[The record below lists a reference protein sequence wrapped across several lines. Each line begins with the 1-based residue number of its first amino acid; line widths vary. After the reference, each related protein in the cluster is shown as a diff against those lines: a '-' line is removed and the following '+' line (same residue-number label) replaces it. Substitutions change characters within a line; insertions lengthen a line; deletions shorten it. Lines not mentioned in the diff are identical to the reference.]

1 MDPEVPR
8 SSRGGGT
15 IPPNLYRHCILCL
28 GRATQL
34 VFAQRAAYVAK
45 LLFLNNKVCALYA
58 TTRHNLPHAPK
69 GAVIGLFG
77 GSFDPAHDGH
87 AHVTG
92 HALRAF
98 GLDRMW
104 WLVSPGNPLKANG
117 PAPMAQR
124 VARAKALISHPRV
137 VVTTAEA
144 QLGTRY
150 TADTLRR
157 LIHLYP
163 GRRFVWIMGADNL
176 AGFHH
181 WENWRWIMETVPV
194 AVIARPGQQ
203 RRALSSVAARAYA
216 KNRILP
222 ARAMTLASIP
232 APAWCYVTIPM
243 RDISSTQLRAAG
255 FWA

>member
-15 IPPNLYRHCILCL
+15 TSLTIMSAALSYRFMAML
-28 GRATQL
+28 A
-34 VFAQRAAYVAK
+34 FAACRAYVAK
-45 LLFLNNKVCALYA
+45 LLFVNNKVCALSA
-58 TTRHNLPHAPK
+58 FARHSLPSAPK
-69 GAVIGLFG
+69 GATIGLFG
-77 GSFDPAHDGH
+77 GSFDPAHEGH
-87 AHVTG
+87 AHVTR

-98 GLDRMW
+98 GLDRVW

-124 VARAKALISHPRV
+124 VQRATALMSHPRV
-137 VVTTAEA
+137 TITTAEA
-144 QLGTRY
+144 RLGTRY

-157 LIHLYP
+157 LMQLYP
-163 GRRFVWIMGADNL
+163 DRRFVWIMGADNL

-181 WENWRWIMETVPV
+181 WENWRWIMQSVPV

-203 RRALSSVAARAYA
+203 RAALSSVAARAYA
-216 KNRILP
+216 GNRILP
-222 ARAMTLASIP
+222 ARATQLATLH
-232 APAWCYVTIPM
+232 APTWCYVTIPM

-255 FWA
+255 FWG